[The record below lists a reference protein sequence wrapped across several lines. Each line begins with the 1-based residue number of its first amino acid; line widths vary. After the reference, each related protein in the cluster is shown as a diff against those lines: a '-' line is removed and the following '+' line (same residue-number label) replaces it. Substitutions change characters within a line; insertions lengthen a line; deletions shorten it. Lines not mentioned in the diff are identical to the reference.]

1 MPLVKINL
9 RHGRT
14 TTDKDRIAAAIHA
27 ALVDKLLIPADDRDQ
42 LFLEF
47 DPENFRHTARF
58 LGVSYSRQL
67 LIIEI
72 TLIEGRDEEVRK
84 SLLSEI
90 SANLVAAEVVTADDV
105 FVVLTEISPANIS
118 FGRGLAQ
125 RAP

>member
-14 TTDKDRIAAAIHA
+14 HSDKDAIGAAIHA
-27 ALVDKLLIPADDRDQ
+27 AIVDTLSVPVEDRYQ

-47 DPENFRHTARF
+47 EPENFRHTAEY
-58 LGVSYSRQL
+58 LGLSYTAQL

-72 TLIEGRDEEVRK
+72 TLLAGRNEEVRK
-84 SLLSEI
+84 SLLSQI
-90 SANLVAAEVVTADDV
+90 TANLVAAESVSADDV
-105 FVVLTEISPANIS
+105 FIVLTEISAANIS

-125 RAP
+125 RAS

>member
-9 RHGRT
+9 RRGRT
-14 TTDKDRIAAAIHA
+14 ASDKDMIGAAVHA
-27 ALVDKLLIPADDRDQ
+27 ALVAQILVPTDDRYQ

-47 DPENFRHTARF
+47 DPENFRHTAQF
-58 LGVSYSRQL
+58 LGVTYSPRL

-72 TLIEGRDEEVRK
+72 TMIEGRDEETRK
-84 SLLSEI
+84 SLLSAI
-90 SANLVAAEVVTADDV
+90 TANLVAAEVVSPDDV
-105 FVVLTEISPANIS
+105 FIVLTEISAANIS

>member
-9 RHGRT
+9 RQGRT
-14 TTDKDRIAAAIHA
+14 TSEKDRIAAAIHA
-27 ALVDKLLIPADDRDQ
+27 ALVDRLLIPADDRYQ

-47 DPENFRHTARF
+47 DPENFRHTAQF
-58 LGVSYSRQL
+58 LGVSYSPQL

-72 TLIEGRDEEVRK
+72 TMIEGRDEEVRK

-90 SANLVAAEVVTADDV
+90 AGNLAAAEMVSADDV
-105 FVVLTEISPANIS
+105 FIVLTEISAANIS